1 MIQSFKKSQ
10 DDSADVLLV
19 GHNDGT
25 LHLSIYDFFKVG
37 SFDTRHISPSLHSS
51 RPFLHSSHPLCSTH
65 ALLVSSSSQ
74 GQQDLYFVPF
84 DLRLIPET
92 GRHLSVLASKSTQL
106 QNVLRYVG
114 EVQLQIYSNFNTSQ
128 DLPHKFIRNIEEAL
142 QEKNQCGLV
151 NAAYHLAVT
160 GNCYP
165 CMKEWLVDELGERV
179 YHLAWLL
186 QAYLLA
192 DLGYRVINDGTRL

>member
-10 DDSADVLLV
+10 DDAADVLLV
-19 GHNDGT
+19 GYEDGS

-37 SFDTRHISPSLHSS
+37 TFDTRHISPDLKNCK
-51 RPFLHSSHPLCSTH
+51 PLLHSSHPFCSTH
-65 ALLVSSSSQ
+65 ALLASSLSH
-74 GQQDLYFVPF
+74 GQEVLHFVPF

-92 GRHLSVLASKSTQL
+92 GRYLSVLASKSTQL
-106 QNVLRYVG
+106 QNVLRYIG
-114 EVQLQIYSNFNTSQ
+114 EVQVQMYSDFKASQ

-142 QEKNQCGLV
+142 QEKNQCGFV

-160 GNCYP
+160 GNCYS

-179 YHLAWLL
+179 
-186 QAYLLA
+186 
-192 DLGYRVINDGTRL
+192 TST